1 MDNDPEYFEDAKYI
15 TGLPTNKLQEL
26 TGLDY
31 YTYHTFVLERLIVY
45 FVGYKKL
52 KVKKVI

>member
-15 TGLPTNKLQEL
+15 TGLSSEKLKEL

-31 YTYHTFVLERLIVY
+31 YTYHTFVLERLILFYVTN
-45 FVGYKKL
+45 KQL
-52 KVKKVI
+52 KNLNLI